1 MVCSTGE
8 IIATSAN
15 QILPLKFHRDTKMLY
30 YIHQTHLFSC
40 SAEGGGELG
49 TRLMNCY
56 ANRSIRPAY
65 SSYVKSH
72 FKMHLKH
79 GFFWHSLATV
89 WCDEVN
95 LELGTL
101 QVRLIELYVHTYF
114 VNKPIVTEDMTSNF
128 MALFVGIGGS

>member
-1 MVCSTGE
+1 
-8 IIATSAN
+8 
-15 QILPLKFHRDTKMLY
+15 
-30 YIHQTHLFSC
+30 
-40 SAEGGGELG
+40 
-49 TRLMNCY
+49 
-56 ANRSIRPAY
+56 
-65 SSYVKSH
+65 
-72 FKMHLKH
+72 MHLKH
-79 GFFWHSLATV
+79 GFFWQLLGTV